1 MPQQDHAMPKPFF
14 NRLRDYYLK
23 VGEVLRGEAG
33 AASIFP
39 NTTDIGMERERV
51 YAEFMRTHLP
61 PSCNVLYGGFL
72 FNLDGDES
80 KQIDLIVTNH
90 VSPQYNLNNEDGQ
103 AKTFR
108 CIEGCIAVASIKSTL
123 DTGQLN
129 DALDNIASLPDKQA
143 LDQRVNPLIT
153 VPNYDDW
160 PFKIIY
166 ASNGVSLETLIS
178 GIAAFYDA
186 NPSIPRFRRP
196 NVIHVA
202 GKYNVVRILPTGGT
216 ARDGTVIPGD
226 TFHPQPDPTDVFA
239 LQYAV
244 QNIQKHA
251 VASQHILFNYDEI
264 LNKLP
269 M

>member
-1 MPQQDHAMPKPFF
+1 MPKPFF
-14 NRLRDYYLK
+14 DRLRAYYLN

-51 YAEFMRTHLP
+51 YAEFLRTHLP
-61 PSCNVLYGGFL
+61 ASCNVLYGGFL
-72 FNLDGDES
+72 FNLEGDES
-80 KQIDLIVTNH
+80 KQLDLIVTND

-103 AKTFR
+103 AKTFG

-123 DTGQLN
+123 DTTQLN
-129 DALDNIASLPDKQA
+129 NALDNIASLPDKQA
-143 LDQRVNPLIT
+143 LDDRVNPMLR
-153 VPNYDDW
+153 VPNYEDW

-166 ASNGVSLETLIS
+166 ASGGVSLETLLS

-196 NVIHVA
+196 NLIHVA
-202 GKYNVVRILPTGGT
+202 GKYNVVRILPGGAS
-216 ARDGTVIPGD
+216 ARDGTAIPGD
-226 TFHPQPDPTDVFA
+226 TFHPYCDTTDVFA

-244 QNIQKHA
+244 QTIQQHA
-251 VASQHILFNYDEI
+251 IMSQHILFEYDEI
-264 LNKLP
+264 LSKLP
-269 M
+269 I